1 LAKELSGK
9 IRWISTKIKDIDNAS
24 ISCSSL
30 SEVFKAR
37 AKNDNKFVAM
47 KRVLMEN
54 EKEGVSEIHPEKLF
68 RHFMKLFL
76 LFSVSNHSAP

>member
-1 LAKELSGK
+1 M
-9 IRWISTKIKDIDNAS
+9 IHWIFFLRNFINL
-24 ISCSSL
+24 ISCRL

-54 EKEGVSEIHPEKLF
+54 EKEGVSLIDC
-68 RHFMKLFL
+68 
-76 LFSVSNHSAP
+76 

>member
-1 LAKELSGK
+1 MV
-9 IRWISTKIKDIDNAS
+9 
-24 ISCSSL
+24 

-54 EKEGVSEIHPEKLF
+54 EKEGVSELNFFCFEYILVIGNF
-68 RHFMKLFL
+68 SNFL
-76 LFSVSNHSAP
+76 LVSDHSTS

>member
-1 LAKELSGK
+1 MRKWRKSDKERSG
-9 IRWISTKIKDIDNAS
+9 RFQLDVGNAQKFIFSKS
-24 ISCSSL
+24 ISCS

-54 EKEGVSEIHPEKLF
+54 EKEGVSGNEGI
-68 RHFMKLFL
+68 
-76 LFSVSNHSAP
+76 